1 MVEPSEPSASKNESE
16 KGRTIIVT
24 GSNTGIGRVT
34 AEVLARR
41 GARVILACRSEEK
54 TKPVVEGI
62 RSAGGEA
69 EFLKLDLASLESVR
83 DAAKSFLERNAT
95 LDVLINNAGL
105 GGQRGTTK
113 DGFELTFGTNHLG
126 HFLLTQLLLPRLRAS
141 GATNG
146 QSRPARIVNVSSK
159 SHFRAR
165 GVPFDAL
172 RSSTQSAT
180 GLPEY
185 SVSKLCNVLF
195 TKELARGKAGTGVHS
210 YALHPGVIA
219 SDIWREIPRLFRPLV
234 TMFMKSAE
242 QGAETSLYCA
252 TSPVVSDE
260 DGLYYDE
267 CRPVRP
273 SNEALDESLAKEL
286 WQRSEEWTVKFGL

>member
-1 MVEPSEPSASKNESE
+1 MDEPTKNESE

-54 TKPVVEGI
+54 TKPVIEGI
-62 RSAGGEA
+62 KSSGGEA
-69 EFLKLDLASLESVR
+69 EFLQLDLASLESVR
-83 DAAKSFLERNAT
+83 EAAKVFLAKNEP

-105 GGQRGTTK
+105 GGQKGQTK
-113 DGFELTFGTNHLG
+113 DGFELGFGTNHLG
-126 HFLLTQLLLPRLRAS
+126 HFLFTQLLLPRLRES
-141 GATNG
+141 GAATKNKD
-146 QSRPARIVNVSSK
+146 RPARIVNVSSK
-159 SHFRAR
+159 SHYRAR
-165 GVPFDAL
+165 GVPFDTL
-172 RSSTQSAT
+172 KSPTKSTT
-180 GLPEY
+180 GMTEY

-195 TKELARGKAGTGVHS
+195 TKELARGKAGKGVRS
-210 YALHPGVIA
+210 YSLHPGVIA

-234 TMFMKSAE
+234 TMFMKSTE

-252 TSPVVSDE
+252 TSPVVSEE
-260 DGLYYDE
+260 DGLYYDD
-267 CRPVRP
+267 CQSTKP
-273 SNEALDESLAKEL
+273 SREARDESLAKEL